1 MAFVRVK
8 LTSTTVTTVRWED
21 LPVVVDLKIDDESR
35 RSIVK
40 WPLFGAMGRQES
52 SEDYPF
58 SEYYPFRMDTNGRID
73 FGILSE
79 RYASMNLLEKEIRIQ
94 ELVTYRDSPNA
105 PEVVYR
111 IEDITPL

>member
-8 LTSTTVTTVRWED
+8 LTSTTAEWEH

-40 WPLFGAMGRQES
+40 WPLFGAMGKQKT
-52 SEDYPF
+52 
-58 SEYYPFRMDTNGRID
+58 SEYYPFRMDPNGNID
-73 FGILSE
+73 FGSFSE
-79 RYASMNLLEKEIRIQ
+79 YRKASMNLLEKEIRKQ
-94 ELVTYRDSPNA
+94 ELVTYRDSRND

-111 IEDITPL
+111 IADITPL